1 MKNTSCRNPG
11 KSSFSQLL
19 QSCMDREI
27 LVIVWVQAWQEKG
40 KGIECCLVKLCTAA
54 CVWVAWAK
62 EGNQRVLVLPKAV
75 NSLQHQMG
83 LNSVH
88 EVVRRFQCC
97 SLQEKWNP
105 FNWSQPLGTYDF
117 VFFITLL
124 WASRIFLHQVTC
136 LFYMT
141 RIKAK
146 LTNTQPL
153 GSSLG
158 WLQMQW
164 WYEDGF
170 SSSVIPSWHFISMAH
185 IYAWIQAVF
194 HWAFIPRSEFKEM
207 KPSIII
213 ILFIKAK
220 ACNGT

>member
-1 MKNTSCRNPG
+1 MSGLPEQKRVTKESLYCPKLSILSSTRWDLIQSMKWWEDSNAVPCRKNETLSTG
-11 KSSFSQLL
+11 
-19 QSCMDREI
+19 
-27 LVIVWVQAWQEKG
+27 
-40 KGIECCLVKLCTAA
+40 
-54 CVWVAWAK
+54 
-62 EGNQRVLVLPKAV
+62 
-75 NSLQHQMG
+75 
-83 LNSVH
+83 
-88 EVVRRFQCC
+88 
-97 SLQEKWNP
+97 
-105 FNWSQPLGTYDF
+105 WSQPLGTYDF

-124 WASRIFLHQVTC
+124 RASRIFLHQVTC

>member
-1 MKNTSCRNPG
+1 
-11 KSSFSQLL
+11 
-19 QSCMDREI
+19 
-27 LVIVWVQAWQEKG
+27 
-40 KGIECCLVKLCTAA
+40 
-54 CVWVAWAK
+54 
-62 EGNQRVLVLPKAV
+62 
-75 NSLQHQMG
+75 MG

-88 EVVRRFQCC
+88 GVVRRFQCC
-97 SLQEKWNP
+97 SLQEKLNP
-105 FNWSQPLGTYDF
+105 FKRLVTASGHFWF
-117 VFFITLL
+117 FFFITLL
-124 WASRIFLHQVTC
+124 WVSRIFLHQVTC
-136 LFYMT
+136 IFYMT
-141 RIKAK
+141 HIKAK
-146 LTNTQPL
+146 LTNTQPF

-170 SSSVIPSWHFISMAH
+170 SSSVIPSWHFIPTAH
-185 IYAWIQAVF
+185 IYTWIQAVF